1 MANPASSLNSKS
13 DQTEPSLAG
22 EDLLLLDRQVCF
34 PLYAASNLLNRLYR
48 PVLAQFNLT
57 YPQYLVMLVLWET
70 SPCTV
75 GELGQKLFLDSGTL
89 TPLLKRL
96 AASGLVDR
104 QRDPQDERRVLI
116 ALTQQ
121 GHALKQQAAIIPETL
136 ASQLQ
141 LSTEQLDQLR
151 NQVQHMVVLM
161 SHALKPE
168 QS

>member
-1 MANPASSLNSKS
+1 M
-13 DQTEPSLAG
+13 AG
-22 EDLLLLDRQVCF
+22 EDLLSLDRQVCF

-48 PVLAQFNLT
+48 PVLTQFNLT

-96 AASGLVDR
+96 AANGLVDR
-104 QRDPQDERRVLI
+104 QRNPQDERRVLI
-116 ALTQQ
+116 TLTQQ

-141 LSTEQLDQLR
+141 LSVKQLDQLR
-151 NQVQHMVVLM
+151 HQVQHMVALM